1 MRWRPHTSLLSPWS
15 AVYAAMGL
23 ASWLVWRHGGFAAQS
38 LPLALYGSLLLAVYM
53 AWPPA
58 FVSGNQLYAALDA
71 MGKIPR
77 TVHPVVFILHLVS
90 YAHIDAA
97 CDADFPHQFSLRSS
111 L

>member
-1 MRWRPHTSLLSPWS
+1 M
-15 AVYAAMGL
+15 YAAMGL

-71 MGKIPR
+71 VGKNSR
-77 TVHPVVFILHLVS
+77 TVHPVVFISAPRILR
-90 YAHIDAA
+90 AH
-97 CDADFPHQFSLRSS
+97 
-111 L
+111 